1 MFLAAPAKYA
11 ARSVSRQQSLAGA
24 RAPKMS
30 EGPTDRRPEFPMS
43 RLQQALVLA
52 ALIVCTAFTGCSR
65 PRHSGDAPALLGTPA
80 VDLVVRGPRGA
91 RLDGYLTRASAF
103 GFSGTVLVADSSQI
117 VLHKGYGLADPGA
130 GVPNTTRTV
139 YDMGSI
145 TKQFTAAAILL
156 LEADG
161 RLATSDT
168 LGRHLPAVPP
178 DKAAIT
184 LHQVMTHTAGLVD
197 LTGDDY
203 DVVPRD
209 SAVRDILR
217 EPLRARPGERFL
229 YSNAGFTLLAAI
241 VERVSGQPYERFL
254 RERLLAPVG
263 MSQTGYRLPRWDS
276 ARVAHTYTPPVDH
289 GTPLQRFLRN
299 DGPHW
304 ILLGN
309 GGMLTTT
316 GDLYRWERGLA
327 AGRPLPRAVQ
337 GKQFAPQFVR
347 SPTLAQGYDWW
358 IEVLD
363 GERVLHRGGDGPPTG
378 VNADYRRYP
387 DGSVIILLANTRHN
401 GGSTRRF
408 VVPRLRRILTGGAAP
423 QLPEIRSTAP
433 PELQR
438 YAGRYVLDS
447 VSRFRVTVDRDRLV
461 FSAEGQ
467 RAVNLLNFNR
477 DSTSLANRA
486 AANARASTFIDAL
499 ARGSL
504 DGLLRYFPDSAAA
517 RRMAGYWRDAEAR
530 HGAFIRAEVLG
541 TTRLDRGQFL
551 TTVRLSFARDTVP
564 VRFAWAG
571 DRPVVN
577 SEDGYLPRFAGPVRY
592 SPVDAGVWSPYWWRE
607 TGDSFVTY
615 DLFFDQPLRAEFRA
629 GPSGMMETLAVQAPS
644 GAVVARRE

>member
-1 MFLAAPAKYA
+1 
-11 ARSVSRQQSLAGA
+11 
-24 RAPKMS
+24 MS
-30 EGPTDRRPEFPMS
+30 Q
-43 RLQQALVLA
+43 LQHALVLA
-52 ALIVCTAFTGCSR
+52 ALAACSVFAGCSP
-65 PRHSGDAPALLGTPA
+65 PRHSGDGAALLGTRVVDSPA
-80 VDLVVRGPRGA
+80 SDTTIVRGALGA
-91 RLDGYLTRASAF
+91 RLDEYLARATAF
-103 GFSGTVLVADSSQI
+103 GFSGTVLVADSSRTL
-117 VLHKGYGLADPGA
+117 LHKGYGLADARTGA
-130 GVPNTTRTV
+130 PNTTRTV
-139 YDMGSI
+139 YDMGSM

-156 LEADG
+156 LEAEG

-168 LGRHLPAVPP
+168 LGHRLPAVPP
-178 DKAAIT
+178 DKTGVT

-229 YSNAGFTLLAAI
+229 YSNGGFTLLAAI
-241 VERVSGQPYERFL
+241 IERVTGQPYERFL
-254 RERLLAPVG
+254 RERLLLPAG
-263 MSQTGYRLPRWDS
+263 MSQTGYRLPRWDP
-276 ARVAHTYTPPVDH
+276 ARVARTYTPPVDH
-289 GTPLQRFLRN
+289 GTPLERFLRN

-327 AGRPLPRAVQ
+327 AGRLLPRAAQ
-337 GKQFAPQFVR
+337 AKQFAPQFVR

-358 IEVLD
+358 IEELD
-363 GERVLHRGGDGPPTG
+363 GERVLHRGGDGPATG

-408 VVPRLRRILTGGAAP
+408 IVPRLRRMLAGASAP
-423 QLPEIRSTAP
+423 RLPEIRAAATA
-433 PELQR
+433 ELQR

-447 VSRFRVTVDRDRLV
+447 SSRFQVTVDRDHLV

-467 RAVNLLNFNR
+467 RAVNVLNFNR
-477 DSTSLANRA
+477 DSTSLLNRS
-486 AANARASTFIDAL
+486 AANARAQAFIDAL

-517 RRMAGYWRDAEAR
+517 RRMAGYWRDAEGR
-530 HGAFIRAEVLG
+530 HGNFIRASVLG

-551 TTVRLSFARDTVP
+551 TTVRLHFARDTVA

-577 SEDGYLPRFAGPVRY
+577 SEDGYVPRFAGPVRY

-607 TGDSFVTY
+607 AGDTFVTY
-615 DLFFDQPLRAEFRA
+615 DLFSDQLLRAEFSVGA
-629 GPSGMMETLAVQAPS
+629 EGTIETLVVHAP
-644 GAVVARRE
+644 GGEVVAHRR